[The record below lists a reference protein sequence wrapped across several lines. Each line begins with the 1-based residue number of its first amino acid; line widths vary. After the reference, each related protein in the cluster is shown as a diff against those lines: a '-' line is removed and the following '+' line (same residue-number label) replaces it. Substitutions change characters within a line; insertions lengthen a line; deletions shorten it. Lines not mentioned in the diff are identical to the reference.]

1 MNKILKN
8 LFLLNILLFSYTSI
22 STAQSSPS
30 ALAEKAKAYFGDDM
44 LIDQDGK
51 NHKFYSDL
59 LAGKVALI
67 NFIYTQCKDACPLL
81 TQQLNQVKQKLG
93 DRFGKT
99 IYFLSLSTDS
109 QQDKPEQLKAFVQK
123 HKVDHAGWRFLTGQ
137 PEIIA
142 KILKKFGQFQKNPAD
157 HSTLLL
163 AGNASSGHW
172 KKIRPDT
179 PPDAIALQLEDLANE
194 K

>member
-8 LFLLNILLFSYTSI
+8 LFLLTILLFSYASI

-30 ALAEKAKAYFGDDM
+30 ASAEKAKAYFGDDM
-44 LIDQDGK
+44 LTDQDGK

-59 LAGKVALI
+59 LAGKVVLI
-67 NFIYTQCKDACPLL
+67 NLIYTQCKDACPLL

-93 DRFGKT
+93 ERFGKT

-137 PEIIA
+137 PEIID
-142 KILKKFGQFQKNPAD
+142 KVLKKFGQFQDNPAD

-163 AGNASSGHW
+163 AGKPSSGHW

>member
-1 MNKILKN
+1 MNKYLKN
-8 LFLLNILLFSYTSI
+8 LLLLTILLFSFTSI
-22 STAQSSPS
+22 STAQSSPNR
-30 ALAEKAKAYFGDDM
+30 AEKAKAYFGDDM

-51 NHKFYSDL
+51 NHKLYSDL
-59 LAGKVALI
+59 MAGKVVLI

-81 TQQLNQVKQKLG
+81 IQQLNQVKQKLG
-93 DRFGKT
+93 DRFGKSV
-99 IYFLSLSTDS
+99 YFLSFSTDS
-109 QQDKPEQLKAFVQK
+109 RQDKPEQLKAFAQK

-142 KILKKFGQFQKNPAD
+142 KVLKKFGQFQDNPAD

-163 AGNASSGHW
+163 AGKPSNGHW

-179 PPDAIALQLEDLANE
+179 RPDAIALQLEDLTNE

>member
-1 MNKILKN
+1 MNKYLKN
-8 LFLLNILLFSYTSI
+8 LLLLTILLFSFTSI
-22 STAQSSPS
+22 STAQSSPNR
-30 ALAEKAKAYFGDDM
+30 AEKAKAYFGDDM

-51 NHKFYSDL
+51 NHKLYSDL
-59 LAGKVALI
+59 MAGKVVLI

-93 DRFGKT
+93 DRFGKSV
-99 IYFLSLSTDS
+99 YFLSFSTDS
-109 QQDKPEQLKAFVQK
+109 RQDKPEQLKAFAQK

-142 KILKKFGQFQKNPAD
+142 KVLKKFGQFQDNPAD

-163 AGNASSGHW
+163 AGKPSNGHW

-179 PPDAIALQLEDLANE
+179 RPDAIALQLEDLTNE

>member
-8 LFLLNILLFSYTSI
+8 LFLLTILLFSYTSI

-30 ALAEKAKAYFGDDM
+30 ARAEKAKAYFGDDM
-44 LIDQDGK
+44 LTDQDGK

-67 NFIYTQCKDACPLL
+67 NFIY

-109 QQDKPEQLKAFVQK
+109 QHDKPDQLKAFVQK

-179 PPDAIALQLEDLANE
+179 PPDAIALQLEELANE